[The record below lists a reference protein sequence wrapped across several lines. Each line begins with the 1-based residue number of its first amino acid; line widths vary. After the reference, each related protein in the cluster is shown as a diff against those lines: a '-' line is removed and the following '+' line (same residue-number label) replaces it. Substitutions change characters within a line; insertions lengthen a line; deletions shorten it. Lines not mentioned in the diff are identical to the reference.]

1 MEPVANPPTQSPVD
15 RARRFYFVSRLVAF
29 CLLVALSLVIAVGLG
44 YLTPAAYLV
53 EIYISGLL
61 GTATAISLAYI
72 GGSVVDYNGG
82 IGNMLR
88 RDRPQIDLPPPRE
101 DEQEPRG

>member
-1 MEPVANPPTQSPVD
+1 METAANPPTKSPVD

-29 CLLVALSLVIAVGLG
+29 CLLVALSLVITVGLG
-44 YLTPAAYLV
+44 YLALAAHLV

-61 GTATAISLAYI
+61 GITTAISLAYI

-101 DEQEPRG
+101 NEQGPSG